1 MPPESTTAISLSV
14 AVQRTGLSDDE
25 VQRLIARRLVV
36 EPLAEADLAEMRR
49 IRRLQ
54 ELGVNLAGIEI
65 ILHMRQRII
74 EQRADLARRGRAMPR
89 REHPPVQD
97 KWQMLLRWDP
107 D

>member
-1 MPPESTTAISLSV
+1 MSPEDRTCISLSI
-14 AVQRTGLSDDE
+14 AVQRTGLSHDQ
-25 VQRLIARRLVV
+25 VRRLIARRLVV
-36 EPLAEADLAEMRR
+36 EPLAEADLAELRR

-74 EQRADLARRGRAMPR
+74 EQRAELARRGRATPR
-89 REHPPVQD
+89 RERPPAKD